1 MEDKDKRFTVKKET
15 GKGEDKVV
23 TEIELVVTKPTNKQ
37 LLEAEKVYKTTFRKA
52 LEEGAMLR
60 KKLSLYMKDQEIWSD
75 EQEKQYEEVVKEI
88 NLMDY
93 QLNKGKDTEG
103 KKLKLSKAKEMALKL
118 SDKRV
123 EFRDLIGERQELD
136 HMTAEGQADTE
147 RFSYIV
153 YLCTKDFLTQKPYY
167 SSYEDYQEKGNE
179 QETVEAAKHVGEIVY
194 EIDPEYENSL
204 TENKFLKRFKFAN
217 EKNQLVDKEGGRIDR
232 EGNQVDDE
240 GYILNKDGKRVNVN
254 DLPVLG
260 EKENVEEADFE
271 DDLGVVIVE
280 EKKTATRKRTAK
292 KIE

>member
-217 EKNQLVDKEGGRIDR
+217 EKNQLVDKEGGRVDR

>member
-103 KKLKLSKAKEMALKL
+103 KKLKISKAKEMALEL

-167 SSYEDYQEKGNE
+167 SSYDDYQEKGNE

-217 EKNQLVDKEGGRIDR
+217 EKNQLVDKEGGRVDR
-232 EGNQVDDE
+232 EGNQVDEE

>member
-1 MEDKDKRFTVKKET
+1 MEKRFTVKKET
-15 GKGEDKVV
+15 GEGKDKTE

-37 LLEAEKVYKTTFRKA
+37 LLEAEKVYKKTFRKA

-60 KKLSLYMKDQEIWSD
+60 KKLSLYMKDQDIWTD
-75 EQEKQYEEVVKEI
+75 EQETKYEEVIKEI

-103 KKLKLSKAKEMALKL
+103 KKLKISAAKEIALKL

-153 YLCTKDFLTQKPYY
+153 YLCTKDFLTQNPYY
-167 SSYEDYQEKGNE
+167 SSYDDYQEKGNDP
-179 QETVEAAKHVGEIVY
+179 ETVEAAKHVGEIVY

-204 TENKFLKRFKFAN
+204 TENKFLKRFNFAN
-217 EKNQLVDKEGGRIDR
+217 EENQLVDKDGSRIDR
-232 EGNQVDDE
+232 DGNSVDEE
-240 GYILNKDGKRVNVN
+240 GYILNKDGSRVNVN
-254 DLPVLG
+254 DLPVLK
-260 EKENVEEADFE
+260 EKENVEEVDFE

-280 EKKTATRKRTAK
+280 EKKTPARKRTVK
-292 KIE
+292 KTE

>member
-1 MEDKDKRFTVKKET
+1 MPAQLPPEFPDIRIVFIFNSFALFNTL
-15 GKGEDKVV
+15 
-23 TEIELVVTKPTNKQ
+23 IIFELFP
-37 LLEAEKVYKTTFRKA
+37 
-52 LEEGAMLR
+52 
-60 KKLSLYMKDQEIWSD
+60 
-75 EQEKQYEEVVKEI
+75 EVVKEI

-103 KKLKLSKAKEMALKL
+103 KKLKLSKAKEIALQL
-118 SDKRV
+118 RDKRI

-217 EKNQLVDKEGGRIDR
+217 EENQLVDKEGNRIDR

-260 EKENVEEADFE
+260 EGDKRRIRDLEGRLVNAEAANSTLQRKCDAFNDVKSTLENEVNYF
-271 DDLGVVIVE
+271 
-280 EKKTATRKRTAK
+280 
-292 KIE
+292 

>member
-103 KKLKLSKAKEMALKL
+103 KKLKISKAKEMALEL
-118 SDKRV
+118 RDKRV

-167 SSYEDYQEKGNE
+167 SSYDDYQEKGNE

-217 EKNQLVDKEGGRIDR
+217 EKNQLVDKEGGRVDR